1 MNNEMQQKYQKH
13 HNEVMT
19 GTLTDMLM
27 KSINYQA
34 NIKLANEV
42 ISEQEKQIEELENEL
57 SDNKEK
63 LEEITKNKS
72 LSDNSRITI
81 LENDLQTKNDIIN
94 KLNTDLVNLNR
105 LKIENENLKV
115 QVANSETFKSQLI
128 RERESNN
135 ERVKVF
141 QNTITQLENTISE
154 LNQKIEN
161 LQNPPRRKRVAKQQV
176 NEINVLELTEMVDS
190 SGDPVRDGGSF

>member
-1 MNNEMQQKYQKH
+1 MQQKYQKH